1 MVGEQAEMN
10 LSTNRELYCW
20 ICCGET
26 PPADRGFLPGQIE
39 SCRAYWN
46 DLKNFS
52 KEKNLLEANFNGKT
66 EQTFHSSFWEL
77 YLPKA
82 FDVAGIRLFRGK
94 EGQPDFY
101 FEKGGQEIWLEAV
114 ACGEPQEQNA
124 VPPPGED
131 FESNTDGFYA
141 NQTMRAMATAIDSKI
156 KKWNDGYKRNVHEE
170 PASFVIALNGWRAL
184 NRHFDAAFPD
194 DPPMITKTLFGMGDL
209 WLSRHGQN
217 ISQCYKHAEKTK
229 PLQDG
234 GNGAPIA
241 HFKNPANKEIAG
253 VLYSAANIFETRCD
267 IFGHDFIFV
276 QNPHAADVSTV
287 FNSMQVKESLDLAA
301 GLKPVPIW
309 RLDLRTGKVLRS
321 EPQEP
326 CHGG

>member
-1 MVGEQAEMN
+1 MVNEQAEMN

-184 NRHFDAAFPD
+184 NGHIEIPTSNRWGLSTL
-194 DPPMITKTLFGMGDL
+194 PPPPIVRMLFGLTEQKFQIDQATGASMGI
-209 WLSRHGQN
+209 Q
-217 ISQCYKHAEKTK
+217 YVHAERTK
-229 PLQDG
+229 PLQPG

-253 VLYSAANIFETRCD
+253 VLYSAANIIRRGASPLENEL
-267 IFGHDFIFV
+267 IFI
-276 QNPHAADVSTV
+276 QNPYTPPV
-287 FNSMQVKESLDLAA
+287 FKVFAPLIRPGNAYGYK
-301 GLKPVPIW
+301 VPK
-309 RLDLRTGKVLRS
+309 T
-321 EPQEP
+321 QEP